1 MLLLTCYISYLL
13 AKIMTHGAFASGNMT
28 ETQDADFCIIL
39 WPKSWVD
46 CCILS
51 VPGNEHREDLADC

>member
-1 MLLLTCYISYLL
+1 MVPV
-13 AKIMTHGAFASGNMT
+13 ASGNMT

-51 VPGNEHREDLADC
+51 VPGNEYWEDLADCWVAASWV

>member
-1 MLLLTCYISYLL
+1 
-13 AKIMTHGAFASGNMT
+13 MTHGAFASGNMT